1 MDPFNVSAAS
11 QDPVL
16 AEFGRL
22 NVRMAYPSDR
32 MAGVELS
39 RNESRQLH
47 EVKGEATYRVLER
60 LMDSEGYQRLAPDG
74 RDAFEWTVG
83 SDSRVG

>member
-1 MDPFNVSAAS
+1 
-11 QDPVL
+11 
-16 AEFGRL
+16 
-22 NVRMAYPSDR
+22 
-32 MAGVELS
+32 VELS